1 MDHATREFAAAKLK
15 LRDDLSI
22 SPQKYGDEWVCHI
35 EDAARGKFFRIGFA
49 EYTFVSL
56 LDGETTVAHALTL
69 TARTLGPKAFSEDE
83 ATSICSWL
91 LDNQLATGAGS
102 ITASPTKQGRLSER
116 INPFWMKWPLMNPDR
131 ILNRVIPWLSWLFS
145 VPMLLIC
152 VGLMIA
158 GLAAV
163 ANQWD
168 RFQTHSADIFTAT
181 GWIRMAAVWFVLKL
195 FHESSHALVCKRYGG
210 QVRDMGAIFIL
221 LAPVAYVDVTSS
233 WKFRSRWQRI
243 HTAAAGILTELTL
256 AAVAAL
262 WWTRTDNPVLGSCL
276 YDVMLMA
283 SLTTLL
289 FNANPLMRFDGYF
302 ILSDLLNL
310 PNLYGSSSRFVSQL
324 MGRLFLGRHMMPLR
338 EHGLKGA
345 MVRVYGIAAS
355 VWRIVVCASLTIAAS
370 VMFHGAGLALA
381 AIGVTSWVGRPVV
394 RAWNVIREESQLRPK
409 AIVRLTCASS
419 LLAGAMLLLL
429 VFVPWPGARVLHGVI
444 EHDPLTVVR
453 ASSPGFVQIVF
464 VKDGDVV
471 EAGTLLA
478 ELRNDELEIELKDL
492 ELALAQSALRH
503 DVLMQDKDI
512 AGAQAELGSRRAL
525 ESQLL
530 EKRAELTTLEIRA
543 AHGGRVMGHN
553 LPQLTGTYLQRGD
566 ELVSIGSNDNR
577 LFRVAISQDDIRAV
591 RAVEDQQVKIQLR
604 SGQQLH
610 GKLKPPAPR
619 ASRTPIHPALC
630 APNGGELPVRSAS
643 RDDDSDDEF
652 QLLLPHFV
660 GEVAIATDDA
670 SRLVSGQTGQIA
682 IRDRE
687 ESLGSGIYYRIREWV
702 EATSRMAR

>member
-56 LDGETTVAHALTL
+56 LDGQTTVAHALTL

-91 LDNQLATGAGS
+91 LDNQLATGADN
-102 ITASPTKQGRLSER
+102 ITSSPANQKRLSER
-116 INPFWMKWPLMNPDR
+116 VNPFWMKWPLMNPDR
-131 ILNRVIPWLSWLFS
+131 MLDRATPWLSWLFS
-145 VPMLLIC
+145 VPMILVC
-152 VGLMIA
+152 AGLMIA

-163 ANQWD
+163 ANHWD
-168 RFQTHSADIFTAT
+168 RFQSQSADIFTPT
-181 GWIRMAAVWFVLKL
+181 GWLRMAAVWFVLKL
-195 FHESSHALVCKRYGG
+195 LHESSHALVCKRYGG

-262 WWTRTDNPVLGSCL
+262 WWIRTDNPVLASCL

-324 MGRLFLGRHMMPLR
+324 MGRVFLGRHMMPLR

-345 MVRVYGIAAS
+345 MIRVYGVAAS

-381 AIGVTSWVGRPVV
+381 AVGVVSWIGRPLVRAGKVIQDELQLQPRALTRLLSVTSAVVG
-394 RAWNVIREESQLRPK
+394 
-409 AIVRLTCASS
+409 
-419 LLAGAMLLLL
+419 GAYLLL
-429 VFVPWPGARVLHGVI
+429 VHVPWPGARVLHGVI
-444 EHDPLTVVR
+444 EHDPLTVIR
-453 ASSPGFVQIVF
+453 AASPGFVEVVHVQA
-464 VKDGDVV
+464 GNVV
-471 EAGTLLA
+471 EKGALLA
-478 ELRNDELEIELKDL
+478 ELRNDELQIELRDL
-492 ELALAQSALRH
+492 ELAIEQSRLRH
-503 DVLMQDKDI
+503 DVLMREDDI
-512 AGAQAELGSRRAL
+512 AGGQAELESGRAL
-525 ESQLL
+525 RSQLK
-530 EKRAELTTLEIRA
+530 EKQAELSALSVRA
-543 AHGGRVMGHN
+543 PRRGRVMGHN
-553 LPQLTGTYLQRGD
+553 LPQLQGTYLQRGD
-566 ELVSIGSNDNR
+566 ELVSIGSSDDR
-577 LFRVAISQDDIRAV
+577 VFRVAISQDDIRAV
-591 RAVEDQQVKIQLR
+591 RAFEDNDVTVRLR
-604 SGQQLH
+604 SGQRLS
-610 GKLKPPAPR
+610 GTLKPPEPR

-643 RDDDSDDEF
+643 NEDAPNEEF

-660 GEVAIATDDA
+660 GEVAIAPKDA
-670 SRLVSGQTGQIA
+670 SQLVSGQSGQIA

-687 ESLGSGIYYRIREWV
+687 ESLGGGIYYRIRAWI
-702 EATSRMAR
+702 EATSRP